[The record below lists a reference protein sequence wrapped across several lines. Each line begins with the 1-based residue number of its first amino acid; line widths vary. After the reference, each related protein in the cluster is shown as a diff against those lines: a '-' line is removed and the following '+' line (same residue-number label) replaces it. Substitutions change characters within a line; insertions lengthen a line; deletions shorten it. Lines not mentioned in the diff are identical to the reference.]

1 MSYGKN
7 TPCQLGTFKSQAAS
21 PTAFSNVDNQSWDSF
36 RVSQHF
42 RKIWSFNEPPPT
54 QFPHPQIPKDL
65 DREYAHPLR
74 PPTLAIKSLC
84 EHRNRGDGKEESSY
98 VAIGNF
104 SIDFIF
110 VFIYALFHIC
120 KHIDIL
126 LDSGYLNR
134 CAFNYPSSASLI
146 VFYVVPWP
154 FFLYSYLCVINMKSS
169 ATVTIKGAEAGQ
181 AA

>member
-36 RVSQHF
+36 RVNQHF
-42 RKIWSFNEPPPT
+42 RKIWSFNELPPT

-65 DREYAHPLR
+65 DIEYAHPLR
-74 PPTLAIKSLC
+74 PPTL
-84 EHRNRGDGKEESSY
+84 
-98 VAIGNF
+98 AIGNF

-126 LDSGYLNR
+126 PDSGYLNW

-146 VFYVVPWP
+146 VLYVVPWP